1 VTDEQILAL
10 YERSLVDVHRAASRL
25 CGGDRAATEELVQ
38 DTYLALVRHCR
49 EHPGDEV
56 GVGWLVTT
64 CRNRFIDLHR
74 ADRRRQRREAVAGAR
89 GPATGPGPH
98 DAVGAASGA
107 ASGAAADDLLV
118 RLAALPPLQR
128 AALVLRYGD
137 DLPVGEVA
145 RIVGK
150 SVHATESL
158 LARGRSALRASS
170 TGSTTTTEEPE

>member
-1 VTDEQILAL
+1 VTDDQILDL

-25 CGGDRAATEELVQ
+25 CGGNRAATEELVQ

-74 ADRRRQRREAVAGAR
+74 ANRRRARRE
-89 GPATGPGPH
+89 T
-98 DAVGAASGA
+98 AASA
-107 ASGAAADDLLV
+107 ASPSAASNSESGTSTLGQLG
-118 RLAALPPLQR
+118 ALPPLQR
-128 AALVLRYGD
+128 SAILLRYVD
-137 DLPVGEVA
+137 DLPVAEVA
-145 RIVGK
+145 RLLGK

-158 LARGRSALRASS
+158 LARGRSALRAAITS
-170 TGSTTTTEEPE
+170 EESA

>member
-1 VTDEQILAL
+1 VTDDQILDL

-25 CGGDRAATEELVQ
+25 CGGNRAATEELVQ

-74 ADRRRQRREAVAGAR
+74 ANRRRARRE
-89 GPATGPGPH
+89 T
-98 DAVGAASGA
+98 AASA
-107 ASGAAADDLLV
+107 ASPSAASNSESGTGTLGQLG
-118 RLAALPPLQR
+118 ALPPLQR
-128 AALVLRYGD
+128 SAILLRYVD
-137 DLPVGEVA
+137 DLPVAEVA
-145 RIVGK
+145 RLLGK

-158 LARGRSALRASS
+158 LARGRNALRAAITS
-170 TGSTTTTEEPE
+170 EESA

>member
-1 VTDEQILAL
+1 MTDEQILAL

-74 ADRRRQRREAVAGAR
+74 ADRRRVRRETAVA
-89 GPATGPGPH
+89 AT
-98 DAVGAASGA
+98 AVIDGSLTTEEAAG
-107 ASGAAADDLLV
+107 GGGLLAQ
-118 RLAALPPLQR
+118 LAALPALQR
-128 AALVLRYGD
+128 AAVVLRYGD
-137 DLPVGEVA
+137 GLPVGEVA
-145 RIVGK
+145 RILGK

-158 LARGRSALRASS
+158 LARGRSALRVTPTA
-170 TGSTTTTEEPE
+170 EEHR

>member
-1 VTDEQILAL
+1 VTDDQILDL

-25 CGGDRAATEELVQ
+25 CGGNRAATEELVQ

-74 ADRRRQRREAVAGAR
+74 ANRRRARRE
-89 GPATGPGPH
+89 T
-98 DAVGAASGA
+98 AASA
-107 ASGAAADDLLV
+107 ASPSAASNSESGTGTLGQLG
-118 RLAALPPLQR
+118 ALPPLQR
-128 AALVLRYGD
+128 SAILLRYVD
-137 DLPVGEVA
+137 DLPVAEVA
-145 RIVGK
+145 RLLGK

-158 LARGRSALRASS
+158 LARGRSALRAAITS
-170 TGSTTTTEEPE
+170 EESA

>member
-1 VTDEQILAL
+1 MTDDQILDL

-25 CGGDRAATEELVQ
+25 CGGNRAATEELVQ

-74 ADRRRQRREAVAGAR
+74 ANRRRARRE
-89 GPATGPGPH
+89 T
-98 DAVGAASGA
+98 AASA
-107 ASGAAADDLLV
+107 ASPSAASNSESGTGTLGQLG
-118 RLAALPPLQR
+118 ALPPLQR
-128 AALVLRYGD
+128 SAILLRYVD
-137 DLPVGEVA
+137 DLPVAEVA
-145 RIVGK
+145 RLLGK

-158 LARGRSALRASS
+158 LARGRSALRAAITS
-170 TGSTTTTEEPE
+170 EESA

>member
-1 VTDEQILAL
+1 MTDDQILDL

-25 CGGDRAATEELVQ
+25 CGGNRAATEELVQ

-74 ADRRRQRREAVAGAR
+74 ANRRRARRE
-89 GPATGPGPH
+89 T
-98 DAVGAASGA
+98 AASA
-107 ASGAAADDLLV
+107 ASPSAASNSESGTGTLGQLG
-118 RLAALPPLQR
+118 ALPPLQR
-128 AALVLRYGD
+128 SAILLRYVD
-137 DLPVGEVA
+137 DLPVAEVA
-145 RIVGK
+145 RLLGK

-158 LARGRSALRASS
+158 LARGRNALRAAITS
-170 TGSTTTTEEPE
+170 EESA

>member
-1 VTDEQILAL
+1 MTDEELLAL
-10 YERSLVDVHRAASRL
+10 YDRSLVDVHRAASRL

-38 DTYLALVRHCR
+38 DTYLALVRHWR

-64 CRNRFIDLHR
+64 CRNRFVDLHR

-89 GPATGPGPH
+89 GPATGPGPD
-98 DAVGAASGA
+98 DAAGVSGA
-107 ASGAAADDLLV
+107 GADDLLA

-158 LARGRSALRASS
+158 LARGRSALRATS
-170 TGSTTTTEEPE
+170 TDATTTTEEAG

>member
-1 VTDEQILAL
+1 VTDDQILDL

-74 ADRRRQRREAVAGAR
+74 ANRRRARRE
-89 GPATGPGPH
+89 T
-98 DAVGAASGA
+98 AASA
-107 ASGAAADDLLV
+107 ASPSAASNSESGTSTLGQLG
-118 RLAALPPLQR
+118 ALPPLQR
-128 AALVLRYGD
+128 SAILLRYVD
-137 DLPVGEVA
+137 DLPVAEVA
-145 RIVGK
+145 RLLGK

-158 LARGRSALRASS
+158 LARGRSALRAAITS
-170 TGSTTTTEEPE
+170 EESA

>member
-1 VTDEQILAL
+1 MTDDQILDL

-25 CGGDRAATEELVQ
+25 CGGNRAATEELVQ

-74 ADRRRQRREAVAGAR
+74 ANRRRARRE
-89 GPATGPGPH
+89 T
-98 DAVGAASGA
+98 AASA
-107 ASGAAADDLLV
+107 ASPSAASNSESGTSTLGQLG
-118 RLAALPPLQR
+118 ALPPLQR
-128 AALVLRYGD
+128 SAILLRYVD
-137 DLPVGEVA
+137 DLPVAEVA
-145 RIVGK
+145 RLLGK

-158 LARGRSALRASS
+158 LARGRSALRAAITS
-170 TGSTTTTEEPE
+170 EESA

>member
-1 VTDEQILAL
+1 MTDEQILAL

-74 ADRRRQRREAVAGAR
+74 AARRRVRREPAVAATAVVG
-89 GPATGPGPH
+89 GPLVDGGIAGDG
-98 DAVGAASGA
+98 G
-107 ASGAAADDLLV
+107 LLA

-145 RIVGK
+145 RVLGK

-158 LARGRSALRASS
+158 LARGRSALRVTPTA
-170 TGSTTTTEEPE
+170 EEQR

>member
-1 VTDEQILAL
+1 VTDDQILDL

-25 CGGDRAATEELVQ
+25 CGGNRAATEELVQ

-74 ADRRRQRREAVAGAR
+74 ANRRRARRE
-89 GPATGPGPH
+89 T
-98 DAVGAASGA
+98 AASA
-107 ASGAAADDLLV
+107 ASPSAASNSESGTGTLGQLG
-118 RLAALPPLQR
+118 ALPPLQR
-128 AALVLRYGD
+128 SAILLRYVD
-137 DLPVGEVA
+137 DLPVAEVA
-145 RIVGK
+145 RLLGK

-158 LARGRSALRASS
+158 LARGRNARRAAITSEESA
-170 TGSTTTTEEPE
+170 

>member
-1 VTDEQILAL
+1 MTDDQILDL

-25 CGGDRAATEELVQ
+25 CGGNRAATEELVQ

-74 ADRRRQRREAVAGAR
+74 ANRRRARRE
-89 GPATGPGPH
+89 T
-98 DAVGAASGA
+98 AASA
-107 ASGAAADDLLV
+107 ASPSAASNSESGTSTLGQLG
-118 RLAALPPLQR
+118 ALPPLQR
-128 AALVLRYGD
+128 SAILLRYVD
-137 DLPVGEVA
+137 DLPVAEVA
-145 RIVGK
+145 RLLGK

-158 LARGRSALRASS
+158 LARGRNALRAAITS
-170 TGSTTTTEEPE
+170 EESA

>member
-1 VTDEQILAL
+1 VTDDQILDL

-25 CGGDRAATEELVQ
+25 CGGNRAATEELVQ

-74 ADRRRQRREAVAGAR
+74 ANRRRARRE
-89 GPATGPGPH
+89 T
-98 DAVGAASGA
+98 AASA
-107 ASGAAADDLLV
+107 ASPSAASNSESGTSTLGQLG
-118 RLAALPPLQR
+118 ALPPLQR
-128 AALVLRYGD
+128 SAILLRYVD
-137 DLPVGEVA
+137 DLPVAEVA
-145 RIVGK
+145 RLLGK

-158 LARGRSALRASS
+158 LARGRNALRAAITS
-170 TGSTTTTEEPE
+170 EESA

>member
-1 VTDEQILAL
+1 MTDDQILDL

-49 EHPGDEV
+49 EHPDDEV

-74 ADRRRQRREAVAGAR
+74 ADRRRARRETAVATTAATPAGSFTGTLAEGGADGGR
-89 GPATGPGPH
+89 G
-98 DAVGAASGA
+98 
-107 ASGAAADDLLV
+107 LLS
-118 RLAALPPLQR
+118 LLGALPPLQR

-137 DLPVGEVA
+137 DLPVGDVA
-145 RIVGK
+145 RILGK

-158 LARGRSALRASS
+158 LARGRSALRVTPTA
-170 TGSTTTTEEPE
+170 EEPQ

>member
-1 VTDEQILAL
+1 MTDEELLAL
-10 YERSLVDVHRAASRL
+10 YDRSLVDVHRAASRL

-74 ADRRRQRREAVAGAR
+74 ADRRRQRREAVAGAV
-89 GPATGPGPH
+89 GVATGPGPH
-98 DAVGAASGA
+98 DATGASGA
-107 ASGAAADDLLV
+107 AGAAADDLLA

-158 LARGRSALRASS
+158 LARGRSALRATS
-170 TGSTTTTEEPE
+170 TNATTTTEEPG

>member
-1 VTDEQILAL
+1 MTDDQILDL

-25 CGGDRAATEELVQ
+25 CGGNRAATEELVQ

-74 ADRRRQRREAVAGAR
+74 ANRRRARRE
-89 GPATGPGPH
+89 T
-98 DAVGAASGA
+98 AASA
-107 ASGAAADDLLV
+107 ASPSAASNSESGTGTLGQLG
-118 RLAALPPLQR
+118 ALPPLQR
-128 AALVLRYGD
+128 SAILLRYVD
-137 DLPVGEVA
+137 DLPVAEVA
-145 RIVGK
+145 RLLGK

-158 LARGRSALRASS
+158 LARGRNALRAAITS
-170 TGSTTTTEEPE
+170 EEPA